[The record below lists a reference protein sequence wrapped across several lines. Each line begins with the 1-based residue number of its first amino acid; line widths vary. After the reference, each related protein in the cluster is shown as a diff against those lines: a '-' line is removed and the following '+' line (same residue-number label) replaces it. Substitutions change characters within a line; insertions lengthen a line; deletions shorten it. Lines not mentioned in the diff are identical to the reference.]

1 MLGMKEALWGC
12 HGLHSSGLCWLL
24 WATQIL
30 ASTSPQVLKAGQRA
44 GLGTPATG
52 PHWASWQ
59 AGWALMAHL
68 PVPFLCQAAQPSIA
82 PTPWPPPAPSPQA
95 GEGSD
100 V

>member
-52 PHWASWQ
+52 PHWASLGLL
-59 AGWALMAHL
+59 AGRLGSDGPPPCPL
-68 PVPFLCQAAQPSIA
+68 PVPGG
-82 PTPWPPPAPSPQA
+82 PAFHCPHPLASPCA
-95 GEGSD
+95 LSTGW
-100 V
+100 